1 MKYIAL
7 IAHDRMKQD
16 LVNWVKENLL
26 IIQKSPLIATESTG
40 KLIMER
46 TGLKVDLVESGPMG
60 GDVMIAN
67 HILLG
72 NVEKLIF
79 FIDTQAPHPHDP
91 DIRTLTRIATI
102 KNIPFAM
109 NRATADYLVK

>member
-1 MKYIAL
+1 
-7 IAHDRMKQD
+7 
-16 LVNWVKENLL
+16 
-26 IIQKSPLIATESTG
+26 
-40 KLIMER
+40 
-46 TGLKVDLVESGPMG
+46 MG

-72 NVEKLIF
+72 HVEKLIF
-79 FIDTQAPHPHDP
+79 LIDTQAPHPHDP

-109 NRATADYLVK
+109 NRATADYILKKK